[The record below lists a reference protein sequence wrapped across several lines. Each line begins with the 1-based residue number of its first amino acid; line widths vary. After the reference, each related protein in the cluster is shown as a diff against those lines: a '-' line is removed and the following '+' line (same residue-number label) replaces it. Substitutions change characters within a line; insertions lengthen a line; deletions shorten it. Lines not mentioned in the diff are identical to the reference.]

1 MHFLNSKFILHKQL
15 LKISLSISRIDKIL
29 FGCIIS
35 LNYQKKKMLRIN
47 NMVSIQSI
55 GFQRVSQDW
64 SDLACR
70 PPTKV
75 IRGDKATSLL
85 PSCVQA
91 FLFLNSLLESGWE
104 FLSKKKKK
112 MKSGVSHPQDIYIN
126 LWEMRVDR
134 RWFFADYNLRFLS

>member
-15 LKISLSISRIDKIL
+15 LKISLTISRIDKIL
-29 FGCIIS
+29 FGGIIS

-47 NMVSIQSI
+47 NMISIQSI

-104 FLSKKKKK
+104 FLSKKKKNEVWCFSP
-112 MKSGVSHPQDIYIN
+112 SGHLHQPLGNVSGQEVV
-126 LWEMRVDR
+126 LCW
-134 RWFFADYNLRFLS
+134 L